1 MFCSSLPKPKA
12 VVLGAF
18 VGPVVVSLVKKVLY
32 VVVVVVITP
41 GPVVA
46 FVDGRLVAE
55 VFVRTGIVGDGLA
68 VIFWGLSTVVVRG
81 SRVEVAL
88 IVGTVGLALFE
99 DGLVTAE
106 SGECVF
112 KSCRLLVVA
121 ATDKLVVNGPTP
133 TVITVLGMGVLCVA
147 MVAL

>member
-1 MFCSSLPKPKA
+1 M
-12 VVLGAF
+12 GAF

-32 VVVVVVITP
+32 VVVVVVVITP

-68 VIFWGLSTVVVRG
+68 VIFWVLSAVVVRG

-112 KSCRLLVVA
+112 KSCRLSVVA